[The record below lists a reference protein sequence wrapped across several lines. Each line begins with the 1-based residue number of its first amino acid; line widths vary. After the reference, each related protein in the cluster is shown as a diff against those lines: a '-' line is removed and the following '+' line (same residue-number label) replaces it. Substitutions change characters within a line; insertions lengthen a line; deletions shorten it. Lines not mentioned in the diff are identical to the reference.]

1 MKTRVFVFFLLSLR
15 GMGATHPRDHH
26 PSVSLADYTGLP
38 KVEIGGRVLDLF
50 SGEHFDIA
58 LRDTPDEM
66 RPPALVAFHGY
77 KECPGEFSA
86 LHFRHVAETQLPSR
100 ERLLIA
106 MYDMDAVQ
114 KRLWYEWVPERD
126 LVKRF
131 NVTRCPTLAF
141 VPRKCNGWTK
151 WCERSREGDLAIMGC
166 EDFVEQCSGVEH
178 WDGTG
183 SWVDWVQELIKREGE
198 PEISPI
204 LGSYAEQEA
213 WHRARDECTLQ
224 EQTRMVFFPPVT
236 PGFSPLGYK
245 AMPTPPEMQTWL
257 LDFFQKYSKS
267 GRMKLESWD
276 AGLTQNSFHE
286 TPMFQVDLDLE
297 YSKKTEMGDRYL
309 RPLLEEWCGLK
320 DLEVTSIY
328 GIREYHEGHWLA
340 NHIDRESTHV
350 ISATFSVA
358 KLPSLNVTTPNEK
371 AWPLEFVDWNGQ
383 TVRYSHP
390 PGTVVFYESVK
401 GIHGRPFRNPVEGG
415 YHLGAFF
422 HYRPPPSW
430 GDWVK
435 TSREISSEV
444 RKHTVTIS
452 YRTKPVEE
460 PENPVYTTF
469 PYGEGAVPLKG
480 DGSMSVTF
488 TNLYTKPLQLFWK
501 DTSDGGGVL
510 QCRVA
515 PGRKCDVQSREGHQF
530 FWSLSDNPQWREF
543 GDKISPPPPVI
554 KGGTTTMIHG
564 IYTYKFSSKD
574 EL

>member
-1 MKTRVFVFFLLSLR
+1 MRAKVFLVCFLSLVL
-15 GMGATHPRDHH
+15 AAHDRDHH
-26 PSVSLADYTGLP
+26 PSISYADLKGLP

-58 LRDTPDEM
+58 LKDTPDSM

-77 KECPGEFSA
+77 KSCPKEFSK
-86 LHFRHVAETQLPSR
+86 LKFRHAAETQLPSR

-114 KRLWYEWVPERD
+114 KRLWFEWVPERD
-126 LVKRF
+126 LAKRF
-131 NVTRCPTLAF
+131 NVTKCPTLAF

-166 EDFVEQCSGVEH
+166 ENFVEQCSGVEH

-183 SWVDWVQELIKREGE
+183 DWVEWAKALIEREGP

-204 LGSYAEQEA
+204 LGSYSEQEA
-213 WHRARDECTLQ
+213 WHKARDECTLQ
-224 EQTRMVFFPPVT
+224 EQTRMVFYPPVT

-245 AMPTPPEMQTWL
+245 TLPTPPEMQEWL
-257 LDFFQKYSKS
+257 LDFFTKYSKN

-297 YSKKTEMGDRYL
+297 YAKKTEMGDRYL
-309 RPLLEEWCGLK
+309 KPLLEEWSGIK

-328 GIREYHEGHWLA
+328 GIREYHENHWLA

-358 KLPSLNVTTPNEK
+358 KLPSPNVTKPDVN
-371 AWPLEFVDWNGQ
+371 AWPLEFVDWKGQ

-430 GDWVK
+430 GDWLK
-435 TSREISSEV
+435 ASRDISSEV
-444 RKHTVTIS
+444 RKHTVTIPYHS
-452 YRTKPVEE
+452 TPVQEPEE
-460 PENPVYTTF
+460 PVFTAF

-480 DGSMSVTF
+480 DGTMSVTF
-488 TNLYTKPLQLFWK
+488 TNQYSKTLQLFWK
-501 DTSDGGGVL
+501 DTSDGSGVL

-515 PGRKCDVQSREGHQF
+515 PGEKCNVSSREGHQF
-530 FWSLSDNPQWREF
+530 FWSVLDDPSWREF
-543 GDKISPPPPVI
+543 GDKVSPAPTVI
-554 KGGTTTMIHG
+554 KGGWVHMLPG
-564 IYTYKFSSKD
+564 VFDYKYSPKET